1 MIDVNSIEMSKN
13 GIYGKVHGEYFSLF
27 DFTQKKLMEGISM
40 PSLITYFKNEKQ
52 FIRTDFENYYMIK
65 PKIFLIYF
73 KYVLKIIFMSNILF
87 LISLYI
93 CIIIFKTIIKKQQKK
108 QKTIFFITK
117 CVFLIFCF
125 E

>member
-73 KYVLKIIFMSNILF
+73 KNNFYVKYFVFNQFIY
-87 LISLYI
+87 LYNY
-93 CIIIFKTIIKKQQKK
+93 FKTIIKKQYKTTKKNKK
-108 QKTIFFITK
+108 QFFYHQM
-117 CVFLIFCF
+117 CFLDLLF
-125 E
+125 

>member
-27 DFTQKKLMEGISM
+27 DFTQKKLMERISM

-73 KYVLKIIFMSNILF
+73 KNNFYVKYFVFNQFIY
-87 LISLYI
+87 LYNY
-93 CIIIFKTIIKKQQKK
+93 FKTIIKKQYKTTKKNKK
-108 QKTIFFITK
+108 QFFYHQM
-117 CVFLIFCF
+117 CFLDLLF
-125 E
+125 

>member
-73 KYVLKIIFMSNILF
+73 KNNFYVKYFVFNQFIY
-87 LISLYI
+87 LYNY
-93 CIIIFKTIIKKQQKK
+93 FKTIIKKQYKTTKKNKK
-108 QKTIFFITK
+108 QFFYQQM
-117 CVFLIFCF
+117 CFLDLLF
-125 E
+125 

>member
-65 PKIFLIYF
+65 PKIF
-73 KYVLKIIFMSNILF
+73 
-87 LISLYI
+87 
-93 CIIIFKTIIKKQQKK
+93 
-108 QKTIFFITK
+108 
-117 CVFLIFCF
+117 
-125 E
+125 

>member
-27 DFTQKKLMEGISM
+27 DFTQKKLMERISM
-40 PSLITYFKNEKQ
+40 PSLITYFKNKKQ

-73 KYVLKIIFMSNILF
+73 KNNFYVKYFVFNQFIY
-87 LISLYI
+87 LYNY
-93 CIIIFKTIIKKQQKK
+93 F
-108 QKTIFFITK
+108 
-117 CVFLIFCF
+117 
-125 E
+125 